1 MRYGKLFVCLCTA
14 TGCFAISE
22 MPGPAY
28 ASSNSESFIYYG
40 FTQSDLVGGD
50 RSTFASGV
58 GSVSATTA
66 ALREAYGTWA
76 PSLGGQPNSLFMSGE
91 AFSNVT
97 DFTTGFTFLRNPEAR
112 ITPWHTKNSQLS
124 IALEQSNDG
133 SYPARLRA
141 IDSEFGSAPQ
151 QLLPDITAQ
160 LSTRASWGHFEVGG
174 IARDLGFEKLN
185 AWEIGTDRPKGNWA
199 GWGVNVSGALN
210 VVDKDQLIAGIVYG
224 RGIANYMNDGGIDLA
239 AGGTPTDPHAVA
251 MPLYG
256 ISAFYDHSW
265 TKEWSSAI
273 GYSITKVDNAP
284 LQAAN
289 AYRMGQYA
297 SINLLY
303 SPGAN
308 LAIGGEALWGQRTD
322 RAHNAGE
329 DLRLQFSLKYSFGT
343 KTED

>member
-1 MRYGKLFVCLCTA
+1 MRYRTLFVCLCTA
-14 TGCFAISE
+14 TGYLA
-22 MPGPAY
+22 PASGMLVPAH
-28 ASSNSESFIYYG
+28 ASPSDSFISYDLA
-40 FTQSDLVGGD
+40 QSDLIGGD
-50 RSTFASGV
+50 RSIFNNGV
-58 GSVSATTA
+58 GPVSAATA
-66 ALREAYGTWA
+66 ALRQAYGTWA
-76 PSLGGQPNSLFMSGE
+76 PSLGGQPNSLFLNGE
-91 AFSNVT
+91 TFSNVT
-97 DFTTGFTFLRNPEAR
+97 DFATGFTFLRNPETR
-112 ITPWHTKNSQLS
+112 VTPWRTKNSQLS
-124 IALEQSNDG
+124 IALEEPNDTFD
-133 SYPARLRA
+133 PARLRA
-141 IDSEFGSAPQ
+141 LDLEFGVAPQ

-160 LSTRASWGHFEVGG
+160 LSTKAGWGHFEVGG

-185 AWEIGTDRPKGNWA
+185 TWDTDRPKGNWA
-199 GWGVNVSGALN
+199 GWGVDVSGALN

-251 MPLYG
+251 IPLYG

-273 GYSITKVDNAP
+273 GYSFTKVDNAP
-284 LQAAN
+284 LQEAN

-303 SPGAN
+303 SPSAN

-329 DLRLQFSLKYSFGT
+329 DLRLQFSLKYSLGA
-343 KTED
+343 KTVD